1 MHFIFYLPEGMVE
14 TTSRLSERQSEDI
27 ARHGRL
33 LVSRLRLSDAWERLR
48 RLKDVPISDSELA
61 QLQAKLGKLSM
72 DDKLRAVQIIGR
84 CLGHADVLS
93 SNEVSVPIERLHNAT
108 LRELHALVTRPKT
121 YVQLELRG
129 EIDGTIKVL
138 ERQFW
143 KERLTVDPDYVANID
158 ELLS

>member
-1 MHFIFYLPEGMVE
+1 M
-14 TTSRLSERQSEDI
+14 
-27 ARHGRL
+27 
-33 LVSRLRLSDAWERLR
+33 
-48 RLKDVPISDSELA
+48 
-61 QLQAKLGKLSM
+61 
-72 DDKLRAVQIIGR
+72 QIIGR

-93 SNEVSVPIERLHNAT
+93 SNEVSVPIERLDNAT

-121 YVQLELRG
+121 YVQLELRD

-143 KERLTVDPDYVANID
+143 KERLTVDPAYVANID